1 MASFLIFLT
10 SCLLTSTF
18 AEGPSSALVPGER
31 LNWKFTFAV
40 PMPGLLVGIG
50 TLVLLLLTLL
60 LYLKIL
66 RAFPKRRAAMLIF
79 LRTLGLVALFL
90 SALQP
95 IVSHD
100 LVVPRKGELL
110 VLFDTSRSM
119 GISDM
124 SPDFLPPAKEKTE
137 DSQSRSRSQAAAS
150 SIETVPWL
158 ERLQRR
164 FRLHLFEF
172 GSLAVPI
179 GHDDLKAMEPRGEFT
194 DIGASISAAY
204 RQVEGDIRGLVVVT
218 DGADNAR
225 RPLSAVADEIG
236 LPLFT
241 VGVGNPS
248 PLKDSASRELA
259 IASVEY
265 NKRVVVNER
274 ATIRVNVY
282 HRGFEG
288 EVPVEIKFGENT
300 LSAQPVALNKE
311 EKNTWATLTFVPSTV
326 GLFTYRVAIP
336 QQKGEQTVTNNT
348 RNITI
353 EVHRD
358 ETRVLY
364 IAGEPNYD
372 YKFLKQVLREDPA
385 FSFTGMVRFS
395 PERVY
400 RQGKWPEDQALDL
413 KNYHVVILA
422 NVEDGFLEAGLIET
436 LRKQV
441 EEQGTG
447 VVVVGGQNVF
457 TSKQKSPLDRA
468 LPVDIQPAA
477 GTYKDSVYSIS
488 LTSEGANHPIFS
500 FLSDLQKNLEFW
512 SSLPK
517 SNGLNTGLAAKP
529 GATVL
534 AVAQVAPSPTAFAIV
549 QPYGKGRSIVIAGR
563 YIWPW
568 RGNKAGASAYERF
581 WGQALRWV
589 ANREQIRIK
598 EGERLRFWLDK
609 DDYNAGDEVRME
621 ALLTDQRGKLTG
633 TADMVANLSTPG
645 NEQVP
650 VTLESQDELGRYSG
664 SYLARESGQYE
675 IELVARQDEFLIGT
689 ATSRFTVGSTLAE
702 LDQTEMN
709 EALLRSVATRTGGA
723 YFALR
728 DIEKLPEAISSG
740 QQIELRRV
748 SKEVWSHPYFLILF
762 FALITTEWI
771 LRKKFHMV

>member
-1 MASFLIFLT
+1 MKVFTLFLFT
-10 SCLLTSTF
+10 SAF
-18 AEGPSSALVPGER
+18 AETPANALSAGER
-31 LNWKFTFAV
+31 LNWKFSFAV
-40 PMPGLLVGIG
+40 PMPGLMVGIG
-50 TLVLLLLTLL
+50 ALVLLLLTLL
-60 LYLKIL
+60 LYLKIW
-66 RAFPKRRAAMLIF
+66 RAFPKRRAALLIF

-90 SALQP
+90 SSLQP

-110 VLFDTSRSM
+110 VLFDTSKSM
-119 GISDM
+119 SIADM
-124 SPDFLPPAKEKTE
+124 SPEFLPPAKEKTE
-137 DSQSRSRSQAAAS
+137 DNQIRSRAQAAAS
-150 SIETVPWL
+150 SIKTVAWL
-158 ERLQRR
+158 EQLQRR

-172 GSLAVPI
+172 GSHAAPVGLDA
-179 GHDDLKAMEPRGEFT
+179 LKAMEPRGEFT
-194 DIGASISAAY
+194 DIGASVSAAY
-204 RQVEGDIRGLVVVT
+204 KQVQGDIRAIVVVT
-218 DGADNAR
+218 DGADAAR

-241 VGVGNPS
+241 VGVGDPS
-248 PLKDSASRELA
+248 PEENSDSRELA

-288 EVPVEIKFGENT
+288 EVPVEIKFGET
-300 LSAQPVALNKE
+300 ILSTQLVSLNKE
-311 EKNTWATLTFVPSTV
+311 EKNTWVTLFIVPSTV
-326 GLFTYRVAIP
+326 GLFTYHVAIP

-353 EVHRD
+353 EVHSD

-372 YKFLKQVLREDPA
+372 YKFLKQVLREDPV

-422 NVEDGFLEAGLIET
+422 NVEDGFLENDQLEL

-441 EEQGTG
+441 DEEGTG
-447 VVVVGGQNVF
+447 VIVVGGHNVF
-457 TSKQKSPLDRA
+457 SSKQKSPLDRA
-468 LPVDIQPAA
+468 LPVDVPPDA
-477 GTYKDSVYSIS
+477 GTYKDSVYDIS

-500 FLSDLQKNLEFW
+500 FLSDLEKNLEFW
-512 SSLPK
+512 ASLPK
-517 SNGLNTGLAAKP
+517 SAGLNTGLVAKP

-534 AVAQVAPSPTAFAIV
+534 AVAQIAPSPSAFAVV
-549 QPYGKGRSIVIAGR
+549 QSYGKGRSVVIAGR

-589 ANREQIRIK
+589 ANREQVRIK

-621 ALLTDQRGKLTG
+621 ALLTDQSGKLTG

-650 VTLESQDELGRYSG
+650 VNLESLDELGRYSA
-664 SYLARESGQYE
+664 SYVARESGQYE
-675 IELVARQDEFLIGT
+675 IELIARQDEFLLGT

-702 LDQTEMN
+702 LDQIQMN
-709 EALLRSVATRTGGA
+709 EPLLRSVAERTGGA
-723 YFALR
+723 YFAMR
-728 DIEKLPEAISSG
+728 DIGKLPQAIPAG
-740 QQIELRRV
+740 KQIELQRV